1 METKEFKI
9 EIIETLVRIVT
20 IEANTKDEAMDIL
33 MTDYNN
39 AEIVLDA
46 DDFFDV
52 EFNVI

>member
-9 EIIETLVRIVT
+9 EIIETLIRIVT
-20 IEANTKDEAMDIL
+20 IEAVTEGEAMSNL
-33 MTDYNN
+33 KLDYNN
-39 AEIVLDA
+39 AEVVLDA